1 VGARPNGATSAL
13 DIIKQYAAQPDI
25 TQRLQQDETFRARL
39 EKYSAQYSFAI
50 QQQQNAE
57 IGKIGTAPA
66 SMGNVA
72 TQQANTVNQ

>member
-1 VGARPNGATSAL
+1 
-13 DIIKQYAAQPDI
+13 
-25 TQRLQQDETFRARL
+25 LQQDESFRTRL

-66 SMGNVA
+66 NMGDVA
-72 TQQANTVNQ
+72 TQTANTVNY